1 MQQHDQ
7 HDGHDQQGHH
17 DHHDHHDAHASIANW
32 KQPVIATA
40 LSLVATIGILVLLTQ
55 IVTDTPKPAK
65 DDDAAVLARL
75 KPVGELQIASAAGP
89 KGQLTGEQVF
99 TQTCKTCHETGLAG
113 SPKVGDKKAWGKVIA
128 QGLATTVDHAIKGIR
143 AMPPKG
149 GNPDYENIEI
159 ERAVVYMANQAGA
172 NWKAAPP
179 AATAQ
184 GAERSGEEVVKLAC
198 AKCHATGER
207 GAPKI
212 GDAAAWRSRASR
224 GLDAVTQ
231 AALKGH
237 GGMPARAGMAD
248 LSDAEVKGAIAYML
262 NSGTAQTAAA
272 TPAAAPASTAA
283 AGPAAATAAK
293 PDGKKVYDTT
303 CMACHAT
310 GAAGAPKLGDKAAWA
325 PRIKTGIDALH
336 ASALKGKGAMPAKG
350 GNSALSDADVAAAVD
365 YMVAAGK

>member
-7 HDGHDQQGHH
+7 NTRHDHDDERGHH
-17 DHHDHHDAHASIANW
+17 DRPETHASIANW
-32 KQPVIATA
+32 KTPVIATA
-40 LSLVATIGILVLLTQ
+40 ISLVATVGILILLTQ
-55 IVTDTPKPAK
+55 IVTDVPKPAK

-75 KPVGELQIASAAGP
+75 KPVGELQLAAAAGP

-99 TQTCKTCHETGLAG
+99 GQTCKTCHEAGLAG
-113 SPKVGDKKAWGKVIA
+113 APKVGDKKAWGKVIA

-149 GNPDYENIEI
+149 GNPDFENVEI

-179 AATAQ
+179 AATAMS
-184 GAERSGEEVVKLAC
+184 AERSGEEVVKLACAKCHATGERGAPKVGDQKAWGKVIAQGLATAVDHAVKGIRAMPPKGGNPDYEPIEIERAVVFMANQAGANWKAAPPSTAAGSERSGEEVVKLVC

-237 GGMPARAGMAD
+237 GGMPARAGMSD
-248 LSDAEVKGAIAYML
+248 LSDV
-262 NSGTAQTAAA
+262 
-272 TPAAAPASTAA
+272 
-283 AGPAAATAAK
+283 
-293 PDGKKVYDTT
+293 
-303 CMACHAT
+303 
-310 GAAGAPKLGDKAAWA
+310 
-325 PRIKTGIDALH
+325 
-336 ASALKGKGAMPAKG
+336 
-350 GNSALSDADVAAAVD
+350 
-365 YMVAAGK
+365 